1 MTVKFSTWIDSLVP
15 VATTLAATDKIA
27 IVTDAP
33 DSRAITRDNLARS
46 VYATVMTTDGDLI
59 TRSGGEPTRVTR
71 SGLANDAVFT
81 SKYVTLSNIDAKGD
95 LLVGTADD
103 TLTRLAVGTNGFVLT
118 ADSAE
123 AAGIKWVAASADAT
137 KISLSTVDAKG
148 DLVVGTADNTVGRLG
163 VGTNG
168 HVLVADSIESAGMK
182 WAAVGDVTL
191 TGTQTLT
198 NKTLTAPTIN
208 GGLSSEVII
217 RSTEERWNLV
227 ASAATGTIDFDALTA
242 SVWAYT
248 SNATDN
254 WTLNFRGSSG
264 ATLDSILAVSDS
276 ITLVFVAV
284 IGATQYRPTTFQI
297 DGVAVT
303 PLFQGG
309 SAPTTGNASSTD
321 LYGFTIVKT
330 DATPTYVVYAS
341 QTQFKA

>member
-1 MTVKFSTWIDSLVP
+1 MSAIDF
-15 VATTLAATDKIA
+15 
-27 IVTDAP
+27 P
-33 DSRAITRDNLARS
+33 DSPSTNDEF
-46 VYATVMTTDGDLI
+46 TVGNRTWVWNGTVWELL
-59 TRSGGEPTRVTR
+59 TSSPTVI
-71 SGLANDAVFT
+71 
-81 SKYVTLSNIDAKGD
+81 SKTIINAKGD
-95 LLVGTADD
+95 LIVGTADD
-103 TLTRLAVGTNGFVLT
+103 TIDRVGVGTDGHALV
-118 ADSAE
+118 ADAVES
-123 AAGIKWVAASADAT
+123 AGIKWS
-137 KISLSTVDAKG
+137 
-148 DLVVGTADNTVGRLG
+148 
-163 VGTNG
+163 
-168 HVLVADSIESAGMK
+168 
-182 WAAVGDVTL
+182 AVGDVTL

-208 GGLSSEVII
+208 GGLSSEVIL

-248 SNATDN
+248 SNATAN

-284 IGATQYRPTTFQI
+284 IGATQHRPTVFQI

-321 LYGFTIVKT
+321 LYVFTIVKT
-330 DATPTYVVYAS
+330 NATPTYVVYAS